1 MDLLLKLLIQAIA
14 VMVTAWILPGVHIMN
29 FWTAIVVAIILSLL
43 NIFLKP
49 ILVILTIP
57 ISIFNFGIF
66 LLVINALITLLA
78 GKIVP
83 GFTLDGFWWAFLFSI
98 ILSLISYLLGVNNL
112 NVNS

>member
-1 MDLLLKLLIQAIA
+1 MDLLIKLLIQAIA
-14 VMVTAWILPGVHIMN
+14 VMATAWILPGVHIHN

-49 ILVILTIP
+49 ILVLLTIP
-57 ISIFNFGIF
+57 ISIFTFGIF
-66 LLVINALITLLA
+66 LLVINALIILLA

-112 NVNS
+112 NVN